1 MALTAPTIGEVVLLE
16 YIVNKETP
24 TELVLHLFKN
34 NPTISD
40 ATVYG
45 DLTEATEAGYAAITL
60 TGTDWT
66 VADVGGLGTATYAE
80 QTFTFT
86 TAASI
91 YGYYVTSTT
100 ASELLWLEKFSGAP
114 FTLPSGGGSIGISP
128 RITLE

>member
-1 MALTAPTIGEVVLLE
+1 MTLTAPTVGEMKLLE
-16 YIVNKETP
+16 YIVNKDTP

-34 NPTISD
+34 NPAISD
-40 ATVYG
+40 ATVIG
-45 DLTEATEAGYAAITL
+45 DLTEATEAGYSVITL
-60 TGTDWT
+60 AGASWT
-66 VADVGGLGTATYAE
+66 ITSPGGLGTATYAE

-114 FTLPSGGGSIGISP
+114 FTLPGGGGTIGITP
-128 RITLE
+128 KITLE